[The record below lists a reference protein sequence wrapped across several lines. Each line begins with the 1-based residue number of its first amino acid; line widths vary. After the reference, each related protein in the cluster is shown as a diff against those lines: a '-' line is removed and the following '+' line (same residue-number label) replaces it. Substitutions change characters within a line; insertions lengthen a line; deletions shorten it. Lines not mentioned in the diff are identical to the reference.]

1 MASVN
6 YNKAPPA
13 FTKDMNYEKWKTKL
27 EMWQLVTSFAKDK
40 QGPALFLVLDED
52 TQEALSEI
60 PTAQIN
66 CDNGVKNILVILDK
80 LYLKDKTQAATEAL
94 VALVF

>member
-1 MASVN
+1 M
-6 YNKAPPA
+6 APPA
-13 FTKDMNYEKWKTKL
+13 FTKDTNYEKWKTKL
-27 EMWQLVTSFAKDK
+27 EMWQLVTSSAKDK
-40 QGPALFLVLDED
+40 EGPTLFLVLDD
-52 TQEALSEI
+52 NTQEALSET
-60 PTAQIN
+60 PNAQIN